1 MMQLNL
7 LDDSS
12 KVTQIIAI
20 SIIPEAIRRRERDKD
35 WKLFASGMIGVGR
48 GRGGGGVGRPGQYG
62 ACPRPPQGMRIEKEE
77 AGSLRSSPPAPARSC
92 LPSFPLSFAENL
104 TAGQEFGGHSVDTR
118 VRRV

>member
-35 WKLFASGMIGVGR
+35 WKLFASGMMGVRAKGKRREAAVVVSGDGAASGPGQCGR
-48 GRGGGGVGRPGQYG
+48 SQSARPGG
-62 ACPRPPQGMRIEKEE
+62 
-77 AGSLRSSPPAPARSC
+77 
-92 LPSFPLSFAENL
+92 
-104 TAGQEFGGHSVDTR
+104 
-118 VRRV
+118 